1 MKKIILN
8 ILMIFSLFGCSP
20 RIAKANGLSSYEDFD
35 FPETTT
41 NSTSSTNNDLEVDWS
56 DFFDSTSSIESTS
69 STITSTTSSE
79 DFPFGRDEIITSIDE
94 SNHTTESGYNDVISD
109 LNNLE
114 IDYSNYFNTTE
125 NTFITLNQTKEN
137 NQLRTFVYL
146 DLPVY
151 LGNSNYQ
158 IKLVTDFYTFDEEN
172 AYTYDLKLIS
182 KHNEIDVAKYEIQ
195 NLQNLDDYKMKY
207 YVVSFGN
214 KNSDPLVFE
223 MENEIYVRKTFY
235 YEMDYK
241 TEVLKELSK
250 DEDFDISNYP
260 TINDDYSIDVVQIR
274 ENTAKELIVYVYQPS
289 ALTKELTASKIAISR
304 TKDTKEYE
312 IYDLEFIEREYTLA
326 KYKVK
331 DIELLTDVIRYYDIS
346 AIYRPFDETIDEEPN
361 DDNVINHMAYP
372 VGQYWT
378 LISENGTTTYSMKY
392 EEYIDITLE
401 HNGFLRYETYNGF
414 SGSSPKPN
422 LNGVSSLTWVTQA
435 VDSHYVCFNTDK
447 QMDELL
453 EARLYFKA
461 TATSD
466 NYEWNHTPNVYN
478 VNLNDDNPYID
489 VYDFNSFHIEGGWL
503 HDDYDFGRILKATDF
518 LISEDDVLDE
528 SDKEVINN
536 IVSSSKNTAWVL
548 RYYESDYQLHTSGD
562 SSTGTS
568 GLYSVEVTETTILRL
583 KFITDGKVYNLG
595 VIDNISSGD
604 NIPDGDTKPDLI
616 DKEYEDWKLWVE
628 IILCLLAL
636 SALVAILNA
645 FSPIFK
651 LVLDVIKKCFKWV
664 INGVVLVISIPF
676 KILSSLFNKR
686 E

>member
-41 NSTSSTNNDLEVDWS
+41 NSPSSTNNGEMDFS
-56 DFFDSTSSIESTS
+56 DFWNSTSSYDSTS
-69 STITSTTSSE
+69 STITSTTISE
-79 DFPFGRDEIITSIDE
+79 DFPFGRDEIITSINE
-94 SNHTTESGYNDVISD
+94 SNHTTTNGYNDVITD
-109 LNNLE
+109 LKKLN
-114 IDYSNYFNTTE
+114 IDYRKYFNTKE
-125 NTFITLNQTKEN
+125 NTFITLNQIKEN

-146 DLPVY
+146 DLPMY

-214 KNSDPLVFE
+214 KNSDPFVFE
-223 MENEIYVRKTFY
+223 MENEVYVRKTFY

-241 TEVLKELSK
+241 TEVLKDLSK

-260 TINDDYSIDVVQIR
+260 TINDDYSIDVVQIH
-274 ENTAKELIVYVYQPS
+274 ETTAKELIVYVYQPS

-361 DDNVINHMAYP
+361 NDNVINHMAYP

-392 EEYIDITLE
+392 DEYVYIDTK
-401 HNGFLRYETYNGF
+401 FQDYLRYPTYNGL

-422 LNGVSSLTWVTQA
+422 LNGVTSLTWVTQA

-461 TATSD
+461 TATID

-478 VNLNDDNPYID
+478 VNLNDNNPYID
-489 VYDFNSFHIEGGWL
+489 VYDFESFHIEGGWL

-518 LISEDDVLDE
+518 LISENDVLLDSTKDDIE
-528 SDKEVINN
+528 N
-536 IVSSSKNTAWVL
+536 IISSSKNTAWVL
-548 RYYESDYQLHTSGD
+548 RYYESDYQFHTSGD

-568 GLYSVEVTETTILRL
+568 GLYSVNVTETSILRL

-595 VIDNISSGD
+595 VIDNIQDD
-604 NIPDGDTKPDLI
+604 NDEPGGTAQPDLT
-616 DKEYEDWKLWVE
+616 DKEYEKWKLWVE

-636 SALVAILNA
+636 SALVSILNA